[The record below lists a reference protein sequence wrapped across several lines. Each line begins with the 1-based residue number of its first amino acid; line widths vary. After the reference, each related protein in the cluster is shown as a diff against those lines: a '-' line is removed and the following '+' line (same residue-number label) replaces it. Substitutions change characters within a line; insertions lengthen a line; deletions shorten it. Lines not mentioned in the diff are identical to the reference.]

1 MPTSRLAVRFN
12 FEANRL
18 AVAEGRSEASGVRCP
33 ICLVSFDWN
42 DLAAGRM
49 TIEHPIPRKV
59 GGRMVTI
66 TCRSCNNEQGSKL
79 DKHVVEAAKSR
90 DALASYGNVRSSVTI
105 EGAKLEAN
113 LAWKPDPAD
122 TNVITVIPKAS
133 NPNQVRAAMDHLR
146 SGARE
151 VKLSISLGHNPNKLS
166 LGVLRAAY
174 LGLFNHY
181 GYAYVQAPSVEVIRR
196 QITGKDAPSP
206 YLGKIVAEIS
216 TLPVTLR
223 YGFLG
228 LDLQPSVGNPVYLV
242 LVQLKKKLTTTYGV
256 LLPHAGSWEDGLLG
270 KLAAVSDELKGRTL
284 TVPLWRTGERSG
296 NPAAHA

>member
-1 MPTSRLAVRFN
+1 MPTSRLAARFK

-18 AVAEGRSEASGVRCP
+18 AVAEGRSEALVVRCP
-33 ICLVSFDWN
+33 ICLVSLGWD
-42 DLAAGRM
+42 DLLAGRI

-90 DALASYGNVRSSVTI
+90 DALAGYGNVRSSVI
-105 EGAKLEAN
+105 IGGAKFEAD

-122 TNVITVIPKAS
+122 TNVITVVTKAS
-133 NPNQVRAAMDHLR
+133 HPDQVRTAMDHLR

-151 VKLSISLGHNPNKLS
+151 IKLSISLGHNPNKLS

-181 GYAYVQAPSVEVIRR
+181 GYAYAQAPSVEVIRR
-196 QITGKDAPSP
+196 QITGEDAPSP
-206 YLGKIVAEIS
+206 YLEKIVAEIPTPPA
-216 TLPVTLR
+216 TLQH
-223 YGFLG
+223 GFLE
-228 LDLQPSVGNPVYLV
+228 LDLQPSVGKPVYLV

-256 LLPHAGSWEDGLLG
+256 LLPHAGSLQEGLLG
-270 KLAAVSDELKGRTL
+270 KLAAVSAELKGCTL
-284 TVPLWRTGERSG
+284 SVRLRRVGKTTETV
-296 NPAAHA
+296 